1 MKFARLIIVFLFVLS
16 IFPNDTV
23 AAINSSRNN
32 YFHGSTLDH
41 QDDLLNHF
49 AQELKNDLEYRSLLK
64 FQINNISLL
73 NISDSNNTTQY
84 PYYKRVIDDIT
95 YAGKVFVD
103 DWVYIYSSPTRITK
117 KSLIQ
122 LTAIFAVGGMIYAYD
137 NEILD
142 MLDRNQD
149 LEWYRPIRDIGE
161 SMEKWGLKA
170 VTLKYYFAGLG
181 IGYLFGI
188 DALTLASADIFNVLF
203 VTTVG
208 QGLTKK
214 AIGRERPDAE
224 NGKWSFA
231 PGKGESFISGHT
243 NNVFLVSTVLAYHV
257 NYKPFTY
264 SVFGLASIVGLQ
276 RITSKR
282 HYPSDVY
289 FGALYG
295 YSVASA
301 IMKRR
306 DYLKIAPVTYPESDG
321 AGLSLMIKF

>member
-1 MKFARLIIVFLFVLS
+1 LKFYTLFIVLLLVLA
-16 IFPNDTV
+16 IFPNDTN
-23 AAINSSRNN
+23 ASINSSRNN
-32 YFHGSTLDH
+32 YLHESPLNH
-41 QDDLLNHF
+41 QNDLLNNF
-49 AQELKNDLEYRSLLK
+49 AQNFKNNLAYRSPLN

-73 NISDSNNTTQY
+73 NISDSNNTTQS

-137 NEILD
+137 DEILD

-149 LEWYRPIRDIGE
+149 MPWYRPIRDVGE

-181 IGYLFGI
+181 VGYIFGI

-214 AIGRERPDAE
+214 VFGRERPNAG
-224 NGKWSFA
+224 NGKWSFE

-276 RITSKR
+276 RMTSKK
-282 HYPSDVY
+282 HYASDVY

-306 DYLKIAPVTYPESDG
+306 DYLKIAPVTYLESGG
-321 AGLSLMIKF
+321 AGLSLMINF